1 MFLKAIIYLWL
12 QDSKQLHS
20 TLTSYPAKAEWN
32 SPLWYII
39 QYLLFL
45 NSSLPWEWNKIM
57 SGNVY
62 SLSWIGIV
70 PFTLSKQESKIVPK
84 SILYSLTSPLTH
96 LLWWDLEVML
106 VIIWGDRFIDSINC
120 LQSHGLPNVSAKP
133 NPRHDFFSF
142 WFGCNLGNWKY
153 IGTLNS
159 TQEERERERDFLF
172 LIRTLFL
179 EGWL

>member
-12 QDSKQLHS
+12 QYSRQLHS

-57 SGNVY
+57 SENVY
-62 SLSWIGIV
+62 PLSWIGIV
-70 PFTLSKQESKIVPK
+70 PFTLSKQESNIVPK

-106 VIIWGDRFIDSINC
+106 VIIWGYRFLDSINC
-120 LQSHGLPNVSAKP
+120 LQSRGLPNVSALP
-133 NPRHDFFSF
+133 NLRHDFFSF
-142 WFGCNLGNWKY
+142 WFGCNLDNCES
-153 IGTLNS
+153 I
-159 TQEERERERDFLF
+159 
-172 LIRTLFL
+172 
-179 EGWL
+179 